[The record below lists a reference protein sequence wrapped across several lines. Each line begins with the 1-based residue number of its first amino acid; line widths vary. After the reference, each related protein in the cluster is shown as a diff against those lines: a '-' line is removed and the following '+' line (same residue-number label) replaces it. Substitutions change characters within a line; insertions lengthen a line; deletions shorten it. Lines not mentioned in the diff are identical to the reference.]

1 MIRDLTELI
10 QRARSKPKRRIVVA
24 AAEDQEVLSA
34 IHTAV
39 KEGIVTPLLVGNK
52 MEIEHLAHVA
62 GVDLN
67 HIDILDNRA
76 GAVDSVRIAI
86 ERVRQG
92 DADILMKGFV
102 KTSDLLKVVLDRES
116 GLRTEQMLSH
126 VAFFQ
131 SPYYHKYLCDRCGH
145 EYCPRFG

>member
-1 MIRDLTELI
+1 
-10 QRARSKPKRRIVVA
+10 
-24 AAEDQEVLSA
+24 
-34 IHTAV
+34 
-39 KEGIVTPLLVGNK
+39 VGNK
-52 MEIEHLAHVA
+52 LEIERLAHVA
-62 GVDLN
+62 CVDLS

-126 VAFFQ
+126 CGILP
-131 SPYYHKYLCDRCGH
+131 SRPIITKY
-145 EYCPRFG
+145 FV